1 MKRAVKWAAIISG
14 CLLVIILAA
23 IVLIPKFV
31 NVKKYK
37 PQIEKRVAEATG
49 RTFSVGDDIRLSLF
63 PWAGISFS
71 DLNLGSLPG
80 FEEEKFATVGS
91 FDVRVKLIPLL
102 SKDIQVKHLII
113 KGARIV
119 LEKSKD
125 GRVSWNFAR
134 KAPVEAKPEAPAEK
148 PQAPEEKPKPPAGR
162 PGEGL
167 PLKSLTVGNVS
178 ITEGSVLWIDHTK
191 GERTELSDVNLKLQ
205 DVTLHRP
212 IQLLLAAKLDQ
223 KPLSVQGRVGPLG
236 DEFGKEAVPVDLAV
250 KAFDQLETVL
260 KGRLI
265 DLTAKPRFDLEVQT
279 APFSPR
285 KLLAALGRKFPIVT
299 SDPKALNQV
308 AFKVKVE
315 GDAKQ
320 VTISNGVLDLDESK
334 MNFFFKAKDFAKP
347 DIEFDIKL
355 DQIDAD
361 RYLPPPSKKGASGA
375 SKESK
380 AAAPRPSTQSGGSHP
395 KAKAGKS
402 SPKIDYTPLRKLVLK
417 GTARIGKLKVKNVR
431 AENVH
436 LKING
441 KNGIFNLDPF
451 SMQLY
456 QGGVA
461 GQASL
466 NVKKDTPQTKFNLDA
481 QGIQAG
487 PLLNDVIKK
496 DILEGTLKARTQ
508 ITLAG
513 DTPEAIKKTISGDG
527 DLMFRDGAIVGID
540 LAGMVRNV
548 QAAFGLAAKSEEK
561 PKTDFAELHVP
572 FTIKQGLVNTS
583 RTTILSPLIRVTAAG
598 KAHLVTET
606 LDFRVE
612 PKFVATLKGQGDT
625 MERSGIMVPVLVSGT
640 FAEPKFK
647 PDLEGMVKDKFE
659 KKLEDLQK
667 ELLGG
672 DKQKD
677 KPSSLEDQIKGFFKG
692 LPFGK

>member
-1 MKRAVKWAAIISG
+1 MKQAVKWAAIISG
-14 CLLVIILAA
+14 CLLVIIIAA
-23 IVLIPKFV
+23 IFLIPKFV
-31 NVKKYK
+31 NVQKYK
-37 PQIEKRVAEATG
+37 PQMEKWVAETTG

-63 PWAGISFS
+63 PWAGVSFS
-71 DLNLGSLPG
+71 NLNLGSLPG
-80 FEEEKFATVGS
+80 FEEEKIATVGS

-113 KGARIV
+113 KGARVV

-125 GRVSWNFAR
+125 GRVSWDFAP
-134 KAPVEAKPEAPAEK
+134 KAPAEAKPKVPV
-148 PQAPEEKPKPPAGR
+148 EKPKPPAGK
-162 PGEGL
+162 PVEGL
-167 PLKSLTVGNVS
+167 SLKSLAVGDVS
-178 ITEGSVLWIDHTK
+178 ITDGAVLWIDHTK
-191 GERTELSDVNLKLQ
+191 GQRTELSNVTLRLQ

-212 IQLLLAAKLDQ
+212 IQLLLAAKIDE
-223 KPLSVQGRVGPLG
+223 KPLSIQGKVGPLG
-236 DEFGKEAVPVDLAV
+236 DEFGKEAVPVDLSI
-250 KAFDQLETVL
+250 KALDQLETNL
-260 KGRLI
+260 KGRII
-265 DLTAKPRFDLEVQT
+265 DLTATPRFNFEVQT

-285 KLLAALGRKFPIVT
+285 KLSAALGRKFPVVT

-308 AFKVKVE
+308 AFKAKIE
-315 GDAKQ
+315 GDAKK
-320 VTISNGVLDLDESK
+320 VTVSNGALDIDESK
-334 MNFFFKAKDFAKP
+334 MKFFVKAKDFTKP

-355 DQIDAD
+355 DKIDAD
-361 RYLPPPSKKGASGA
+361 RYLPPPSKKGSSEAN
-375 SKESK
+375 KETK
-380 AAAPRPSTQSGGSHP
+380 SGGPHP
-395 KAKAGKS
+395 KAKTGKS
-402 SPKIDYTPLRKLVLK
+402 SPKKVDYTPLRKLILK
-417 GTARIGKLKVKNVR
+417 GTARIGKLKVKNAR

-451 SMQLY
+451 KMALY

-461 GQASL
+461 GKASL
-466 NVKKDTPQTKFNLDA
+466 NVKKDTPKTKFHLDA
-481 QGIQAG
+481 KGIQAG
-487 PLLNDVIKK
+487 PLLNDVLKK

-513 DTPEAIKKTISGDG
+513 DTPETIKKTISGDG
-527 DLMFRDGAIVGID
+527 DLLFLDGAIKGID

-548 QAAFGLAAKSEEK
+548 QAAFGLAEKSEEK
-561 PKTDFAELHVP
+561 PKTDFAEFQVP
-572 FTIKQGLVNTS
+572 FTIKRGLVNTS
-583 RTTILSPLIRVTAAG
+583 KTVLLSPLVRVTAAG

-625 MERSGIMVPVLVSGT
+625 KERSGIMVPVLVSGT

-647 PDLEGMVKDKFE
+647 PDLEAMVKDKLE

-667 ELLGG
+667 DLLGG
-672 DKQKD
+672 DKQKE